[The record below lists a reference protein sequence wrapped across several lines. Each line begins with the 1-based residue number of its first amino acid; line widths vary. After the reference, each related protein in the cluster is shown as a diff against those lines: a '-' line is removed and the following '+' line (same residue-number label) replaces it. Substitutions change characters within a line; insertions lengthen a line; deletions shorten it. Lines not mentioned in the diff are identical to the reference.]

1 MQKYIRT
8 KVILT
13 AGTLFVFLL
22 IRILFLKGGGL
33 LKKRKPLIAVICLML
48 LAGITQTETQVKAE
62 NSSSVTITTN
72 NLNIRQGPGLSYPI
86 LGQAQKGDQFN
97 AISNEGEWIK
107 INFQGEDG
115 YVASWLVANTASN
128 QTGEKTAGENSQAVI
143 TTDGLRVRKGPGT
156 NYGVLGTIQK
166 GAAYKVKST
175 EGSWVKIQTPYG
187 DGWVA
192 NEFVKFSGTQKKS
205 SSGSSQTGKI
215 TADSLNVRNDPSL
228 QSDIIGKLN
237 SGETVAV
244 LSQDGSWTE
253 ISFSGSTGWISSQYI
268 AVQSSQSEGRPK
280 QSVSGKTG
288 TVTATTLTVRN
299 KGSLNGK
306 QIGSVAKGQTFPILE
321 EADNWVKIEYQPGT
335 YGWAASWFIDITAEK
350 DSSSS
355 QQNIDGS
362 SAIILHNGSNIRK
375 KGNTQSSVIYRANKG
390 DSFEIIS
397 LNNDWYGIRLP
408 NGEKGFV
415 AGWIVTVEGSAPAVT
430 KPGAEKHLNNKTIVL
445 DPGHGG
451 RDNGTTGARGSRE
464 KDITIRTAQLLAEKL
479 RAAGANV
486 IMTRSGDTYL
496 PLPSRVGISHHH
508 NADAFISI
516 HYDSTPDRTARGATT
531 YYYHPFQK
539 EMAANIHS
547 NVTAM
552 TNLRDRGY
560 RVGDYHVIRENKRN
574 AVLIELGYLSNP
586 AEEALIA
593 SAQYQQSA
601 AAGIYQGLAR
611 YFKN

>member
-1 MQKYIRT
+1 M
-8 KVILT
+8 
-13 AGTLFVFLL
+13 
-22 IRILFLKGGGL
+22 
-33 LKKRKPLIAVICLML
+33 KKRKPLIAVICLML
-48 LAGITQTETQVKAE
+48 LAGISLTETQVKAE
-62 NSSSVTITTN
+62 NSSVTITTN
-72 NLNIRQGPGLSYPI
+72 DLNVRQGPGLSYPI
-86 LGQAQKGDQFN
+86 LGQAQKGDRFN
-97 AISNEGEWIK
+97 FISREGEWIK

-115 YVASWLVANTASN
+115 YVASWLVANTASS
-128 QTGEKTAGENSQAVI
+128 QKEEKAADENSQVVI

-156 NYGVLGTIQK
+156 SYGVLGTIQK
-166 GAAYKVKST
+166 GAAYKAKST

-192 NEFVKFSGTQKKS
+192 DEFVKFSGTQKKS
-205 SSGSSQTGKI
+205 SPSSSQTGEI
-215 TADSLNVRNDPSL
+215 TANSLNVRNEPSL

-237 SGETVAV
+237 SGETVDV
-244 LSQDGSWTE
+244 LSQNGSWTE
-253 ISFSGSTGWISSQYI
+253 ISFSGNTGWISSQYI
-268 AVQSSQSEGRPK
+268 AVQSLQSEGRPK
-280 QSVSGKTG
+280 QSLFGKIG
-288 TVTATTLTVRN
+288 TITATTLTVRN

-306 QIGSVAKGQTFPILE
+306 PIGSVAKGQTFPILE
-321 EADNWVKIEYQPGT
+321 EADNWVKIEFQPGN

-350 DSSSS
+350 NSGST

-375 KGNTQSSVIYRANKG
+375 KASTQSSVIYRANKG

-408 NGEKGFV
+408 NGEKGFL

-451 RDNGTTGARGSRE
+451 RDNGTTGARGTRE

-486 IMTRSGDTYL
+486 ILTRSGDTYL

-539 EMAANIHS
+539 EMAANIHT

-552 TNLRDRGY
+552 TSLRDRGY

>member
-1 MQKYIRT
+1 MEKYFRT
-8 KVILT
+8 KVLLT

-22 IRILFLKGGGL
+22 IRILIMKGGSL
-33 LKKRKPLIAVICLML
+33 LKKRKPLILVICLML
-48 LAGITQTETQVKAE
+48 FAGITQTETQVKAE
-62 NSSSVTITTN
+62 NSSVTITTS
-72 NLNIRQGPGLSYPI
+72 NLNVRQGPGLSYPI

-97 AISNEGEWIK
+97 ILSREGEWIK
-107 INFQGEDG
+107 INFQGENG
-115 YVASWLVANTASN
+115 YVASWLVSNLTSN

-156 NYGVLGTIQK
+156 SYGVLGTIQK
-166 GAAYKVKST
+166 GTAYKVKST

-192 NEFVKFSGTQKKS
+192 NEFVQFSGTQKKS
-205 SSGSSQTGKI
+205 SSSSSQTGKI
-215 TADSLNVRNDPSL
+215 TADSLNVRNKPSL

-244 LSQDGSWTE
+244 LSQNGSWTE
-253 ISFSGSTGWISSQYI
+253 ISFSGITGWISSQFI
-268 AVQSSQSEGRPK
+268 TFQSSQSESKPK
-280 QSVSGKTG
+280 QASSGKTG

-299 KGSLNGK
+299 KASLNGK
-306 QIGSVAKGQTFPILE
+306 PIGSVAKGQAFSIHE
-321 EADNWVKIEYQPGT
+321 EADNWVKIEYQPGS
-335 YGWAASWFIDITAEK
+335 YGWAASWFIDITAQEN
-350 DSSSS
+350 SGSS
-355 QQNIDGS
+355 QQNVNGS

-375 KGNTQSSVIYRANKG
+375 KASTHSAVVHRANKG
-390 DSFEIIS
+390 YSFEIMS
-397 LNNDWYGIRLP
+397 LNNDWYEIRLP
-408 NGEKGFV
+408 NGGKGFV
-415 AGWIVTVEGSAPAVT
+415 AGWIVSVKGSAPAVT
-430 KPGAEKHLNNKTIVL
+430 KPGAEKHLNNKTIVI

-451 RDNGTTGARGSRE
+451 RDNGTTGARGTRE
-464 KDITIRTAQLLAEKL
+464 KDITIRTAQVLAEKL

-486 IMTRSGDTYL
+486 ILTRSGDTYL

-539 EMAANIHS
+539 EIAANIHS